1 MLRFAVRRFFYT
13 IVVLIA
19 TTMLVFGLSR
29 AAGDPRFLYMDEYT
43 STESWEAWGEEMGL
57 DRPLVVQYVIWLSK
71 AVRGDFGVSLNQRR
85 DVMDVIVQR
94 VPATFQ
100 LSLGSY
106 IFALLVGVPLGVLS
120 AVKRGAILDYV
131 GRTFALFGQALP
143 AFWLGIMLILI
154 FAVELQWLPTSR
166 RGGIEH
172 YILPTI
178 TLGWVAASGFLR
190 LIRSSMLEVLDS
202 EFVKLAR
209 AKGISGNR
217 VVWKHAFR
225 NAVLA
230 PLTYAGLLLAGFMT
244 GTVVTETVFAW
255 PGLGRLAVQSVY
267 DNDFPLM
274 TGVVLVFA
282 GMYVVVN
289 FIVDVAY
296 AYFDPRIRYQ

>member
-1 MLRFAVRRFFYT
+1 MFAV
-13 IVVLIA
+13 
-19 TTMLVFGLSR
+19 
-29 AAGDPRFLYMDEYT
+29 
-43 STESWEAWGEEMGL
+43 
-57 DRPLVVQYVIWLSK
+57 
-71 AVRGDFGVSLNQRR
+71 
-85 DVMDVIVQR
+85 
-94 VPATFQ
+94 
-100 LSLGSY
+100 
-106 IFALLVGVPLGVLS
+106 LVGVPLGVLS
-120 AVKRGAILDYV
+120 AVKRGALLDYV

-143 AFWLGIMLILI
+143 PFWLGIMLILI
-154 FAVELQWLPTSR
+154 FAVQLQWLPTSR
-166 RGGIEH
+166 RGGIDH

-190 LIRSSMLEVLDS
+190 LLRSAMLEVLDS

-209 AKGISGNR
+209 AKGASGAS

-225 NAVLA
+225 NAILA

-274 TGVVLVFA
+274 TGVVLIFA
-282 GMYVVVN
+282 GMYVAVA